1 MYKTLFWHYWLQTVR
16 APGYYKNLIVNIFVG
31 LMALYFLAILVMLG
45 LFLPNLLMEIAPQ
58 NNPTDIVMGSIIYAV
73 IAILMIRYI
82 MQPLS
87 KLNLESYQVLPVK
100 RDTLLNYLLLKP
112 LLNPLNY
119 IALCFVIPFAI
130 KEIYPTL
137 GALSFFRFIFI
148 VVLLIWFN
156 TLMAPLLKRK
166 FNNILV
172 GVVLLLIIGGA
183 IFALEYYKILSLF
196 EVSQSLFG
204 FLITTPLV
212 WVSVISI
219 SLLAFFLNKLFFA
232 GNYYPES
239 FERVSKKRGTGAQRF
254 TFIERY
260 GKIGEIISLE
270 IKLVLR
276 HKRTKRTLYT
286 SIFFLFYGLIF
297 YTNPMYAE
305 KSAWLLFVAV
315 FVTGTGMLMFGQ
327 WIINWDGSHFDF
339 LMTLDIDTR
348 TYIRA
353 NYTLMLVLCIVSFIL
368 TTPYFLFGK
377 IVIIHHLVAFV
388 YNVGVNIYVYLF
400 AATLN
405 TKRLELSRGSSMNMQ
420 GVSYKNFLVMI
431 PLLVIPIGLI
441 QLFAIFSATYIALI
455 IIALLGLL
463 GILFREPLLRV
474 IEKQFLRRKYALCD
488 GFRKKE

>member
-148 VVLLIWFN
+148 VVFLIWFN

-276 HKRTKRTLYT
+276 HKRTKSTLYT

-388 YNVGVNIYVYLF
+388 YNVGVNIYV
-400 AATLN
+400 
-405 TKRLELSRGSSMNMQ
+405 
-420 GVSYKNFLVMI
+420 
-431 PLLVIPIGLI
+431 
-441 QLFAIFSATYIALI
+441 
-455 IIALLGLL
+455 
-463 GILFREPLLRV
+463 
-474 IEKQFLRRKYALCD
+474 
-488 GFRKKE
+488 